1 MKRSLAA
8 LYFLSL
14 TSLCSAAADRPVLKG
29 NLIVA
34 GTLVT
39 LGDLIENAGIN
50 AGEALFHAPDIGAQG
65 TIQTWR
71 IVEAA
76 RSLGVQDIDT
86 RNLQTVRI
94 ERTGRTASSGEIADA
109 LAQEFMTRS
118 AIADRNRVVVQLD
131 AGSGPYQFD
140 APLEAPLL
148 IENLTHEPTTG
159 RFEAALSVRGTGKRS
174 RQVRISGVLTELVDA
189 LRLRR
194 TVGRGEVI
202 TPGDVT
208 VERIARNRAGADLA
222 ATLGEVVGLA
232 PRRSIAEGLFV
243 RSVDLEKPRVIAR
256 NDSVTIVLETPH
268 MVLSVRGRAVDGG
281 AVGDVIDVQN
291 INSKRVVQA
300 TILGPGKVTARL
312 STQRQTASA
321 AAPQPLTTP

>member
-1 MKRSLAA
+1 MRSPLAA
-8 LYFLSL
+8 LLILSA
-14 TSLCSAAADRPVLKG
+14 TTLCSAADRPVLKG
-29 NLIVA
+29 NIVVTN
-34 GTLVT
+34 TLVT
-39 LGDLIENAGIN
+39 LGDLIENAGAN
-50 AGEALFHAPDIGAQG
+50 TTEALFHAPEFGSQG

-76 RSLGVQDIDT
+76 RALGVHDIDV

-94 ERTGRTASSGEIADA
+94 ERAGRSASSGEIADA
-109 LAQEFMTRS
+109 IAQEFMNRS
-118 AIADRNRVVVQLD
+118 AIANRNRVVVQLD
-131 AGSGPYQFD
+131 AAIGPLQFD
-140 APLEAPLL
+140 APLDAPLI
-148 IENLTHEPTTG
+148 IENLIQEPTTG
-159 RFEAALSVRGTGKRS
+159 RFEASLSVRGVSGRG

-194 TVGRGEVI
+194 TIGRGEVI
-202 TPGDVT
+202 TASDVT
-208 VERIARNRAGADLA
+208 VERIARNRASADLA
-222 ATLGEVVGLA
+222 ATLGEAVGLA
-232 PRRSIAEGLFV
+232 ARRSIAEGLFV
-243 RSVDLEKPRVIAR
+243 RSADLEKPRVISR

-268 MVLSVRGRAVDGG
+268 MVLSVRGRAIDGG

-321 AAPQPLTTP
+321 TAAALTIP

>member
-1 MKRSLAA
+1 MKRSVAA
-8 LYFLSL
+8 LCFLSL
-14 TSLCSAAADRPVLKG
+14 TSLCSAADRPVLKG
-29 NLIVA
+29 NLVVT

-39 LGDLIENAGIN
+39 LGDLIENAGVN
-50 AGEALFHAPDIGAQG
+50 ATEALFHAPDIGSKG

-76 RSLGVQDIDT
+76 RALGVQDIDV
-86 RNLQTVRI
+86 RNLQTVLI
-94 ERTGRTASSGEIADA
+94 ERVGRAVSSGEIADA

-131 AGSGPYQFD
+131 AGKDTHQFD
-140 APLEAPLL
+140 APLDAPLL
-148 IENLTHEPTTG
+148 IEHLTHEPTTG
-159 RFEAALSVRGTGKRS
+159 RFEASLAVRGASKRS
-174 RQVRISGVLTELVDA
+174 RQVRVSGVLTELIDA

-194 TVGRGEVI
+194 TIGRGEVI
-202 TPGDVT
+202 TAGDVT
-208 VERIARNRAGADLA
+208 VERIARNRSSADLA

-232 PRRSIAEGLFV
+232 ARRPLAEGLFA
-243 RSVDLEKPRVIAR
+243 RSADLEKPRVIAR
-256 NDSVTIVLETPH
+256 NDTVTIVLETPH

-300 TILGPGKVTARL
+300 TVIGPGKVTARL
-312 STQRQTASA
+312 SNQRQTASA
-321 AAPQPLTTP
+321 AAPEPPTTP

>member
-8 LYFLSL
+8 LCFLSL
-14 TSLCSAAADRPVLKG
+14 TSLCSAADRPVLKG
-29 NLIVA
+29 NLVVTGA
-34 GTLVT
+34 LVT
-39 LGDLIENAGIN
+39 LGDLIENAGVN
-50 AGEALFHAPDIGAQG
+50 AGEALFHAPDIGTKG
-65 TIQTWR
+65 TIQAWR

-76 RSLGVQDIDT
+76 RALGVQDIEV
-86 RNLQTVRI
+86 RNLQTVLI
-94 ERTGRTASSGEIADA
+94 ERTGRSASSGEIADA

-118 AIADRNRVVVQLD
+118 AIADRNRVVVHLD

-140 APLEAPLL
+140 APLDAQLL

-159 RFEAALSVRGTGKRS
+159 RFEAALSVRGASKRS
-174 RQVRISGVLTELVDA
+174 RQVRISGVLTELIDA

-194 TVGRGEVI
+194 TIGRGEVI

-208 VERIARNRAGADLA
+208 VERIARNRASTDLA

-232 PRRSIAEGLFV
+232 SRRSIAEGLFV
-243 RSVDLEKPRVIAR
+243 RSADLEKPRVITR
-256 NDSVTIVLETPH
+256 NDPVTIVLETPH

-300 TILGPGKVTARL
+300 TILGPGKVSARL

-321 AAPQPLTTP
+321 AGPQPLSTP